1 MAELSNFDMS
11 AFGFDME
18 EFETGVSDDVFEES
32 IKSLSDRFIVPPFS
46 VLDTRQGYWQD
57 RKDAWKQI
65 IKSGNGRDDGLIS
78 SGLKGLAEMKGANLS
93 GTSIFDPVLC
103 EVLYN
108 WFCPSGGKVID
119 PFSGGSVRGL
129 IASMLGNEYTG
140 VDLRE
145 RQIEANNEN
154 FDSLNWKIDLSGNLL
169 KKPNWICGD
178 SSDIDSLVS
187 GEFDFLL
194 TCPPYADLEVYSDDE
209 RDISNMNYTDFIKTL
224 GDIVRKSTAMLK
236 ENAYAAIVVGEV
248 RDKKTGYYRDFV
260 GDTVRAFESAGLKYY
275 NSMILVESGA
285 TASLRANRQFSASRK
300 VVKTQQKGLIVVKG
314 NEKNIEVID
323 DDYELQES
331 EL

>member
-1 MAELSNFDMS
+1 
-11 AFGFDME
+11 
-18 EFETGVSDDVFEES
+18 
-32 IKSLSDRFIVPPFS
+32 
-46 VLDTRQGYWQD
+46 
-57 RKDAWKQI
+57 
-65 IKSGNGRDDGLIS
+65 
-78 SGLKGLAEMKGANLS
+78 
-93 GTSIFDPVLC
+93 
-103 EVLYN
+103 
-108 WFCPSGGKVID
+108 
-119 PFSGGSVRGL
+119 
-129 IASMLGNEYTG
+129 MLGNEYTG

-260 GDTVRAFESAGLKYY
+260 GDTVKAFEIAGLKYY
-275 NSMILVESGA
+275 NSMVLVEAGV
-285 TASLRANRQFSASRK
+285 TAPMRANRQFSASRK
-300 VVKTQQKGLIVVKG
+300 VVKTHQNVLIFVKG
-314 NEKNIEVID
+314 SEKNIELNEY
-323 DDYELQES
+323 DYELPES